1 MTISKIE
8 QNELPEY
15 LVPFTLTYMAT
26 VAGSTG
32 QVILAAAGHHPKCR
46 FVRGQVTSQAATT
59 TGDQYVVE
67 DGDGNDATA
76 AALQSLTANTPTAF
90 VPIAGQYFDRTEAI
104 CINRTVVGNAANAC
118 FVIVQF
124 ESID

>member
-46 FVRGQVTSQAATT
+46 FVRGQVTSQAYSTT
-59 TGDQYVVE
+59 ADQYVVE

-76 AALQSLTANTPTAF
+76 ACVQSTTVNTPASF
-90 VPIAGQYFDRTEAI
+90 VAIAGQYFDRTEAI